1 MSSCVGSGGRH
12 PSLPLL
18 PHLLPPWEV
27 VASSPEA
34 FPGPGRSP
42 HPHLSKSLLV
52 PQGADDE
59 GHEAA
64 LHEPAQGQLGT
75 QGQEVP
81 DLIQIQGAV
90 ARDRDEGCVRKHEW
104 VSPPYTEHL
113 LRCWVGSPG
122 PQASLG
128 SMGFR
133 AVLPPTCLKHTC
145 APEHVQK
152 HTVRYSGGPSAKD
165 RGLQG
170 LLPKGNGGRVQ
181 QSPRPWGTRGGGCSP
196 SRSLSITPAASSG
209 VRQRN
214 SLAGSVWRRWRPGD
228 PGIPDGRCRA
238 EGFRQWTLS
247 VDILDAAATRGS
259 PASEVA
265 PVTRR
270 VPPHL
275 LERGDGQGA
284 GPHLPGG
291 RPGQWCLLPLLQETW
306 RGESGR

>member
-27 VASSPEA
+27 VASFPEA
-34 FPGPGRSP
+34 FPGQSRSP
-42 HPHLSKSLLV
+42 HPHLSKSLLI

-90 ARDRDEGCVRKHEW
+90 AGDRDEGCIRKHKW
-104 VSPPYTEHL
+104 VTPPSTEHL

-122 PQASLG
+122 PQAPLG
-128 SMGFR
+128 STGFR
-133 AVLPPTCLKHTC
+133 AALPPTRLKHTC
-145 APEHVQK
+145 APAHAQK
-152 HTVRYSGGPSAKD
+152 HTIRYSGGPSAKD

-181 QSPRPWGTRGGGCSP
+181 QSPRPWGAGGAAHPLAQSQTR
-196 SRSLSITPAASSG
+196 
-209 VRQRN
+209 RQR
-214 SLAGSVWRRWRPGD
+214 
-228 PGIPDGRCRA
+228 
-238 EGFRQWTLS
+238 
-247 VDILDAAATRGS
+247 
-259 PASEVA
+259 
-265 PVTRR
+265 
-270 VPPHL
+270 
-275 LERGDGQGA
+275 
-284 GPHLPGG
+284 
-291 RPGQWCLLPLLQETW
+291 PL
-306 RGESGR
+306 G